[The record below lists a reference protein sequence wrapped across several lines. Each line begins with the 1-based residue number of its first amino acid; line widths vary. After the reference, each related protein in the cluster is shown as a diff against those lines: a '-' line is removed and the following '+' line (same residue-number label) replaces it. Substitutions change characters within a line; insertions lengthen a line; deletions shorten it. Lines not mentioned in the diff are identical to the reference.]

1 MIPGVSPST
10 TKAVN
15 AFEIGAFG
23 SGSLLHKTKNQLAG
37 PAFVIHIFE
46 PLMTYSSPFFSHFVF
61 TPATSEP
68 AHGSVTAYACNAFI
82 KPSGT
87 SMHIMALWGTSYNKH
102 FTDTKMDNN
111 AVSFIAIYVRFKL
124 TGFESIQSFQ
134 LTAMRGS
141 SVIRPRNFFLMGS
154 LAARIN
160 GVSAKSFTSNAVAMA
175 AHP

>member
-1 MIPGVSPST
+1 TFFPLVIPGVSPST

-15 AFEIGAFG
+15 AFEIGVFG

-68 AHGSVTAYACNAFI
+68 AHGSVTAF
-82 KPSGT
+82 
-87 SMHIMALWGTSYNKH
+87 
-102 FTDTKMDNN
+102 
-111 AVSFIAIYVRFKL
+111 
-124 TGFESIQSFQ
+124 
-134 LTAMRGS
+134 TAMRGS